1 MDNVQELTDEQI
13 KEELKNVVT
22 RSRALYE
29 ELSRRYKGQHAE
41 SDNV

>member
-1 MDNVQELTDEQI
+1 MENVQELTDEQI

-22 RSRALYE
+22 RSLALYE
-29 ELSRRYKGQHAE
+29 ELSSRYKGQHVE